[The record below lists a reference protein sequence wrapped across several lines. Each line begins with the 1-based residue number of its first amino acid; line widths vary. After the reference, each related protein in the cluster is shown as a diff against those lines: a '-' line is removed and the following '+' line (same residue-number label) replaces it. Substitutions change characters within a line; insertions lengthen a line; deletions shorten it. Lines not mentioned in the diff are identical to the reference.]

1 MIVQTIPTIILVIN
15 GIFGLFQG
23 TQFRVRVVRS
33 CLESQLGFFRTARM
47 VNNEDYKILDPSALK
62 CFSFPCQGK
71 EVDASILANT
81 DVIHVCE
88 VYFGSDGFWVC
99 VNNDSVL
106 NPLDCP
112 YGSKSLLWLNHP

>member
-1 MIVQTIPTIILVIN
+1 MIMQTIPTITRVIN
-15 GIFGLFQG
+15 GLFGLSQG
-23 TQFRVRVVRS
+23 TLFGVRVARS
-33 CLESQLGFFRTARM
+33 CFESPLGFFRTARRM
-47 VNNEDYKILDPSALK
+47 ANNVEYKILDPSKLK

-71 EVDASILANT
+71 EVDASILTNT

-112 YGSKSLLWLNHP
+112 YGSKSLL